1 MAHGSNEGGVLP
13 AWTVTGASEAV
24 NTPVWPPLHLHVSFE
39 LLQSLERHFQRMPVE
54 ATELG
59 VVMRGAGWQV
69 AHCYGKPL
77 EQPLSQRSHL
87 HVQREPVQNAFLY
100 GVRLQ
105 HCHDALSGG
114 GLGTPKSY
122 PRELPPGVAG
132 KWNGKGS
139 RVATPFG
146 GESSPRFTAAL
157 FDCGSGN
164 HLRCTLRFR
173 SRSLRLHRLRRLR
186 RHDCSQGGYPAVFVH
201 DASDRQ

>member
-39 LLQSLERHFQRMPVE
+39 LLQSLERHFQRMPV
-54 ATELG
+54 
-59 VVMRGAGWQV
+59 
-69 AHCYGKPL
+69 
-77 EQPLSQRSHL
+77 
-87 HVQREPVQNAFLY
+87 QNAFLY

-132 KWNGKGS
+132 KWNGKGG

-157 FDCGSGN
+157 F
-164 HLRCTLRFR
+164 
-173 SRSLRLHRLRRLR
+173 RLRQR
-186 RHDCSQGGYPAVFVH
+186 
-201 DASDRQ
+201 

>member
-1 MAHGSNEGGVLP
+1 MTQSGNERGILP
-13 AWTVTGASEAV
+13 ARAVARTAEAI
-24 NTPVWPPLHLHVSFE
+24 NAAIWPPLHDHAALKLF
-39 LLQSLERHFQRMPVE
+39 QSLERDFERMPIQ
-54 ATELG
+54 AAGLG
-59 VVMRGAGWQV
+59 VMVRGAGWQV

-132 KWNGKGS
+132 KWNGKGG

-157 FDCGSGN
+157 F
-164 HLRCTLRFR
+164 
-173 SRSLRLHRLRRLR
+173 RLRQR
-186 RHDCSQGGYPAVFVH
+186 
-201 DASDRQ
+201 